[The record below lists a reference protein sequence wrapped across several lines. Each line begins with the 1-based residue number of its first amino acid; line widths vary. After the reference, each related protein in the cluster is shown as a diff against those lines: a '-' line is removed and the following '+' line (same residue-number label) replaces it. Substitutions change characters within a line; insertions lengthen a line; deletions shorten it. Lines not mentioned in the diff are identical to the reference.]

1 VIIMQNL
8 TAAEFVIRLGVGLGC
23 GALIGVERQWRARMA
38 GLRTNALVATGATLF
53 VLYSVS
59 VHDVGNS
66 TRVASYVVSGIGF
79 LGGGVILRDGFN
91 VRGLNTAATL
101 WCSAAVGCLA
111 ADGQLLFALLAA
123 LTVLAVHLFGR
134 PLGRLLDQEAT
145 GEEDEDLRPYELKLR
160 CATAIEDHIRALL
173 VQQTSGG
180 EVMLRGLK
188 ARRDE
193 ESRTTSMRAR
203 LLLDGDAPARMEKL
217 VARMLIEPGVTSID
231 WERTESP
238 PPAEPVPL
246 RAAHEEEA

>member
-66 TRVASYVVSGIGF
+66 TRVASYVVS
-79 LGGGVILRDGFN
+79 
-91 VRGLNTAATL
+91 
-101 WCSAAVGCLA
+101 
-111 ADGQLLFALLAA
+111 
-123 LTVLAVHLFGR
+123 GR